1 MEKVGF
7 VSLGCPKNLVDSEV
21 MLGLLTHSGYEITTS
36 QEDAQI
42 IVVNTC
48 GFIESAKQES
58 IDTILEMAQQKI
70 DGNCRKLIVAGCLV
84 ERYRE
89 ELLEQIP
96 EVDAVI
102 GTNEI
107 PDILKHCGETLQ
119 AKAPPQFESR
129 ELYLYSDSDPRILTT
144 PDYSAY
150 LKIAEGCDHT
160 CTFCVIPNM
169 RGPFR
174 SRPMES
180 ILREAMG
187 LAAKGIKELNLIGQD
202 TTMYGWDWGN
212 RQGLAELLRGLG
224 EIEGIEWVR
233 VLYVYPNNVYDEL
246 LEAIAQTPSVCKYID
261 IPLQHASQRVLRRMK
276 RGGNRASLSRLI
288 GRIRNRIPEVAIRTT
303 MIVGSPGERE
313 EDVEEL
319 MGFVEEMRF
328 DRLGVFA
335 YSDEEDSVAHQL
347 DEKVSEDVKK
357 DRQERLMKLQ
367 AGISKEKNG
376 AMIGKCLPVL
386 LEGSARESELLWEGR
401 LSSQAPDIDGVVYLN
416 DGITEKVS
424 PGDIVPVQIT
434 EAHEYDL
441 VGTVLGT

>member
-1 MEKVGF
+1 
-7 VSLGCPKNLVDSEV
+7 
-21 MLGLLTHSGYEITTS
+21 MLGLLTQSGYEITAS

-58 IDTILEMAQQKI
+58 INTILEMAQQKI
-70 DGNCRKLIVAGCLV
+70 NGNCRKLIVAGCLV

-89 ELLEQIP
+89 EILDQIP

-107 PDILKHCGETLQ
+107 PEILKHCAETPQ
-119 AKAPPQFESR
+119 AKGPPHFESR

-160 CTFCVIPNM
+160 CTFCVIPSM

-276 RGGNRASLSRLI
+276 RGGNRASLSRLTL
-288 GRIRNRIPEVAIRTT
+288 PPKT
-303 MIVGSPGERE
+303 SP
-313 EDVEEL
+313 V
-319 MGFVEEMRF
+319 
-328 DRLGVFA
+328 
-335 YSDEEDSVAHQL
+335 
-347 DEKVSEDVKK
+347 
-357 DRQERLMKLQ
+357 
-367 AGISKEKNG
+367 
-376 AMIGKCLPVL
+376 
-386 LEGSARESELLWEGR
+386 
-401 LSSQAPDIDGVVYLN
+401 
-416 DGITEKVS
+416 
-424 PGDIVPVQIT
+424 
-434 EAHEYDL
+434 
-441 VGTVLGT
+441 

>member
-21 MLGLLTHSGYEITTS
+21 MLGLLAQSGFEITAS

-58 IDTILEMAQQKI
+58 IDTILEMAKQKI
-70 DGNCRKLIVAGCLV
+70 NGVCRKLIVAGCLV

-89 ELLEQIP
+89 EILEQIP

-102 GTNEI
+102 GTNEL
-107 PDILKHCGETLQ
+107 PEILKLCGETPPV
-119 AKAPPQFESR
+119 KAPPQFETR

-144 PDYSAY
+144 PSYSAY
-150 LKIAEGCDHT
+150 IKIAEGCDHT
-160 CTFCVIPNM
+160 CSFCVIPSM

-180 ILREAMG
+180 ILREAAGM
-187 LAAKGIKELNLIGQD
+187 AAQGIKELNLIGQD

-212 RQGLAELLRGLG
+212 RRGLAELIRGLG

-233 VLYVYPNNVYDEL
+233 LLYVYPNNVYDEL
-246 LEAIAQTPSVCKYID
+246 LEAIAQTPSACKYID
-261 IPLQHASQRVLRRMK
+261 IPLQHASQRILKRMR

-288 GRIRNRIPEVAIRTT
+288 GRIRRLIPDVAIRTT

-328 DRLGVFA
+328 DRLGVFT
-335 YSDEEDSVAHQL
+335 YSDEEECAAYQL
-347 DEKVSEDVKK
+347 DEKIPEDVKK
-357 DRQERLMKLQ
+357 DRQKRLMKLQ
-367 AGISKEKNG
+367 AGISKEKNREL
-376 AMIGKCLPVL
+376 IGKCLPVL
-386 LEGSARESELLWEGR
+386 LEGNSRESELLWEGR

-416 DGITEKVS
+416 DGITQKVS